1 MGNCTDVVF
10 ITFVIDISLFIT
22 TTGWVGIG
30 VCGVPVGDVSL
41 RRPWRSILRHVLLG
55 YDLMPRDRFR
65 VCVDRVG
72 DLRVLRPVRILR
84 QTQVSFFL
92 FYLWRSDTD
101 VVFC

>member
-41 RRPWRSILRHVLLG
+41 RRPGRSILRHVLLG

-72 DLRVLRPVRILR
+72 DLRVLRPVRVLR
-84 QTQVSFFL
+84 QT
-92 FYLWRSDTD
+92 
-101 VVFC
+101 

>member
-1 MGNCTDVVF
+1 MGNFTDIVF
-10 ITFVIDISLFIT
+10 ITFVIDISLFII
-22 TTGWVGIG
+22 TGRVGIG

-55 YDLMPRDRFR
+55 YDSVPRDRLG

-72 DLRVLRPVRILR
+72 DLRVLRPVRVLR

-92 FYLWRSDTD
+92 FYFLRSDTD
-101 VVFC
+101 GVFC

>member
-41 RRPWRSILRHVLLG
+41 RRPGRSILRHVLLG

-101 VVFC
+101 VMFC

>member
-10 ITFVIDISLFIT
+10 ITFVIDISLFII
-22 TTGWVGIG
+22 TGWVGTG

-41 RRPWRSILRHVLLG
+41 RRPGRSILRHVLLG

-72 DLRVLRPVRILR
+72 DLRVLRPLRLLR
-84 QTQVSFFL
+84 QTQVR
-92 FYLWRSDTD
+92 FY
-101 VVFC
+101 

>member
-1 MGNCTDVVF
+1 MGNCNDVVF
-10 ITFVIDISLFIT
+10 ITFVIDISLFII
-22 TTGWVGIG
+22 TGRVGIG

-72 DLRVLRPVRILR
+72 DLRVLRPVRVLR
-84 QTQVSFFL
+84 QTQVSF
-92 FYLWRSDTD
+92 Y
-101 VVFC
+101 